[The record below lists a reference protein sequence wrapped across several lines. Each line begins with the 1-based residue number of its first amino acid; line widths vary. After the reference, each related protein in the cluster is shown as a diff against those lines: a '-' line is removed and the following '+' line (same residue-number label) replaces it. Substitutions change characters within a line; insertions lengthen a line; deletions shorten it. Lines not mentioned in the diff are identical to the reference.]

1 MKRLIALVM
10 AFCMLLTAGAFAAD
24 FELSIFVNG
33 EKLYFPDAAPFI
45 DANSR
50 TLVPVRFVS
59 EALNAN
65 VEWNGDLRQV
75 TVTKGEKVIVLTIDS
90 KEMIVNGDTKTQD
103 SAPIISESRTFVPL
117 RFVSEELDANV
128 VWNGEVR
135 AVYITTN
142 GESQVNSEALPEKI
156 TGNGFEIDVA
166 EGDRVTEKERYT
178 LVVKGSGMGVQ
189 YYKDQEELLKCT
201 YMKKSA
207 NNPEQAKQE
216 LIEIVSQVLSD
227 EMVNSIDAYF
237 TSNVEIGVFSDS
249 LTLKTDDLYV
259 SVNSSKSSIQLNV
272 RKNG

>member
-1 MKRLIALVM
+1 
-10 AFCMLLTAGAFAAD
+10 MLLTAGAFAAD

-135 AVYITTN
+135 AVYITTE

-166 EGDRVTEKERYT
+166 EGDRVTEKSNYT
-178 LVVKGSGMGVQ
+178 HVLKKSGLGVQ
-189 YYKDQEELLKCT
+189 YYNDGVSYVNCSYSKKDT
-201 YMKKSA
+201 NDA
-207 NNPEQAKQE
+207 EQATNE
-216 LIEIVSQVLSD
+216 MIEIVSQMFSSETVAKVGEFISSNIGFGTAASGLVLNENGFCIS
-227 EMVNSIDAYF
+227 MGCSR
-237 TSNVEIGVFSDS
+237 
-249 LTLKTDDLYV
+249 V
-259 SVNSSKSSIQLNV
+259 SFQLDIY
-272 RKNG
+272 KE